1 MVIASDMF
9 ALTYLKEIIL
19 GIVGFL
25 TLYLFNRNR
34 TLKAEKEALTGI
46 ITNKDKIINVQNK
59 VMEVSTGVERTDIS
73 SSIDR
78 LSEPK
83 SKK

>member
-1 MVIASDMF
+1 MVNLIF
-9 ALTYLKEIIL
+9 AYLKEIIL
-19 GIVGFL
+19 GIVGFFA
-25 TLYLFNRNR
+25 LYLFNRNK

-46 ITNKDKIINVQNK
+46 ITNKDKVINVQNK
-59 VMEVSTGVERTDIS
+59 VMEVSTNIERTDIN

-78 LSEPK
+78 LSKPK

>member
-1 MVIASDMF
+1 MVNLIF
-9 ALTYLKEIIL
+9 AYLKEIIL
-19 GIVGFL
+19 GIVGFFA
-25 TLYLFNRNR
+25 LYLFNRNK

-46 ITNKDKIINVQNK
+46 ITNKDKVINVQNK
-59 VMEVSTGVERTDIS
+59 VMEVTTGVERTDINY
-73 SSIDR
+73 SIDR